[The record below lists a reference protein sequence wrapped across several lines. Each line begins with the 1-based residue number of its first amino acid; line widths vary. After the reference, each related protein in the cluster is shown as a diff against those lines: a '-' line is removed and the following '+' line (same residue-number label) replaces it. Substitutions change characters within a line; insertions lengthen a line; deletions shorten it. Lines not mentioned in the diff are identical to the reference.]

1 MAMATRVSAQG
12 RVALPKKIR
21 EALQLAPGDRVEFEL
36 NGRGEILIHKAPRA
50 APAAAQVRTATQV
63 RRRAQEL
70 FALLRGLD

>member
-1 MAMATRVSAQG
+1 MATRVSAQG

-50 APAAAQVRTATQV
+50 ALAAAQVRTATQV

>member
-1 MAMATRVSAQG
+1 MATTVSAKG

-36 NGRGEILIHKAPRA
+36 NGRGEIVIHKAPRA
-50 APAAAQVRTATQV
+50 AHVRTATQV